1 MKLFIYSLV
10 GCGYSKEAVKLLT
23 PYKPDIITV
32 SQEEKDKY
40 KKMNKM
46 DTFPQIFILDNNSNN
61 IKIGGYYDNIELL
74 AKIFKN
80 EKLSYNKEESE
91 SLIKFFNNKK

>member
-10 GCGYSKEAVKLLT
+10 NCPYSKEAVKLLT
-23 PYKPDIITV
+23 PYRPDIITV
-32 SQEEKDKY
+32 SQEEKDKF

-46 DTFPQIFILDNNSNN
+46 DTFPQIFLFDDKIN
-61 IKIGGYYDNIELL
+61 IKIGGYNDTIELL

-80 EKLSYNKEESE
+80 ETIPYSKQDSE
-91 SLIKFFNNKK
+91 KLIKFFNNKK